1 MAPHTERLKWAESGR
16 YASSAE
22 NAALRPRRSIT
33 GYLTV
38 PDSGHS
44 LFDEPSL

>member
-22 NAALRPRRSIT
+22 NAASRSTLPFSRWPLR
-33 GYLTV
+33 L
-38 PDSGHS
+38 
-44 LFDEPSL
+44 